1 MVVLL
6 VGADGCVTAREVT
19 LRERLSARLRADAL
33 DRDLASGVSPDASG
47 PLALKARKLER
58 CSMRRAL
65 ARSLRQVLAET
76 RAGGPYRLG
85 AAVPVRRDR
94 VIGAW
99 DAIEELI
106 RGLLAPG
113 PVSVRGVAQVRLLL
127 IDGDGPLYHPD
138 AGDDLRLRV
147 QRALDALD
155 PFGDL

>member
-6 VGADGCVTAREVT
+6 VGMDGCVSARQVT
-19 LRERLSARLRADAL
+19 LRERMSAWLRADAL

-47 PLALKARKLER
+47 PLALRARRLER

-65 ARSLRQVLAET
+65 ARSLQRVLAEAT
-76 RAGGPYRLG
+76 AGRSRRLG
-85 AAVPVRRDR
+85 GTVPVRRDQ
-94 VIGAW
+94 VISAW
-99 DAIEELI
+99 DAFEELI

-127 IDGDGPLYHPD
+127 IDGYGPLYHPE
-138 AGDDLRLRV
+138 AVDDLRWQV

-155 PFGDL
+155 PLGDM